1 MEPIVNLDSFVMMR
15 SNIEMF
21 PPDDKTLRSAVD
33 NKIQLKYK
41 SAVSYTVCKN
51 RGNEHNYKLTLE
63 VKAVPEGFGWNI
75 DVEIAGLFSFP
86 PGTGLN
92 DMEGIVRVNGCTIL
106 YGLLRGHLA
115 SVTGAFPSGP
125 YVLPTVNM
133 LEVVKR
139 IEESRKITDN
149 STEEP
154 DR

>member
-1 MEPIVNLDSFVMMR
+1 MEPAVNLDSFVIMR

-21 PPDDKTLRSAVD
+21 PPDDEMLELAVD

-41 SAVSYTVCKN
+41 SSISYTVGTN
-51 RGNEHNYKLTLE
+51 QDNEYNYKLTLG
-63 VKAVPEGFGWNI
+63 VKMIPERFGWSI
-75 DVEIAGLFSFP
+75 DVEIVGIFSFSP
-86 PGTGLN
+86 ETSLN

-139 IEESRKITDN
+139 IEESRKID
-149 STEEP
+149 STHC
-154 DR
+154 